1 MARARAHGI
10 DESSASWDLQRA
22 VLAFLEDH
30 WSDPDNG
37 LWEVRGPRRHFVH
50 SRVMAWVAFDRAVQA
65 IEKHGL
71 NGPLEQWK
79 ALRQTIHEEVCTQG
93 FNTAKGAFS
102 QYYGTDELDASL
114 LMIPLVG
121 FLPADDP
128 RVIGTVEAIQKEL
141 VQDGFVLRYRTQ
153 GDVDGLPGSEGAFLA
168 CTFWLVD
175 NLALMGRTDEATVIF
190 ERLSS
195 LCNDLGLLAEEYD
208 VGHGCMVGNFP
219 QAFSHVG
226 LVNSAFNLT
235 RASRGRSGRRPGP
248 T

>member
-1 MARARAHGI
+1 
-10 DESSASWDLQRA
+10 LQRA
-22 VLAFLEDH
+22 VLAFVEEH

-50 SRVMAWVAFDRAVQA
+50 SRVMAWVAVDRAVQA

-79 ALRQTIHEEVCTQG
+79 TLRQTIHDDVCTQG

-102 QYYGTDELDASL
+102 QYYGTDELDASA

-121 FLPADDP
+121 FLPASDP

-141 VQDGFVLRYRTQ
+141 VQDGFVLRYRTH
-153 GDVDGLPGSEGAFLA
+153 GDVDGLPGGEGAFLA

-175 NLALMGRTDEATVIF
+175 NLALMGRIDEATAIF

-208 VGHGCMVGNFP
+208 VARGCMVGNFP

-235 RASRGRSGRRPGP
+235 RATRAPSGRRPGR